1 MWWLCGVIS
10 HEKAIRRLAPDDKG
24 ARPQALMNAGRGL
37 LRLGIA
43 HHVDLGGGARAEVQG
58 IEKKGEQTEG
68 KRVSRNR
75 IRTTELSMRSF

>member
-1 MWWLCGVIS
+1 
-10 HEKAIRRLAPDDKG
+10 
-24 ARPQALMNAGRGL
+24 L

-75 IRTTELSMRSF
+75 IRTPELSMRSF